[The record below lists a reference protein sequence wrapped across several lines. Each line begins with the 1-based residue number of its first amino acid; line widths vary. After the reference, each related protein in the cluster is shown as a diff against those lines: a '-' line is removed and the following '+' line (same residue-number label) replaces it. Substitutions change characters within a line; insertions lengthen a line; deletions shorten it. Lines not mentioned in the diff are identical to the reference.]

1 MAGILSSS
9 PFQNSKPHPQIRSE
23 TPGIARRSSGQFQL
37 QRQLRR
43 AITFDHCV
51 VGGIQGHHCVR
62 LIEIFVPVPLICRSD
77 QRFVPNRQYCARL
90 RRTSFSPVSLHHL
103 LALCSSFCSPPRSPP
118 SLSPSG
124 GGHPP
129 PLTPPPPPV

>member
-43 AITFDHCV
+43 AITFDQCV

-103 LALCSSFCSPPRSPP
+103 LALCSSFSSPPRSLPL
-118 SLSPSG
+118 SLPQAVDTL
-124 GGHPP
+124 
-129 PLTPPPPPV
+129 PLLLPPPV